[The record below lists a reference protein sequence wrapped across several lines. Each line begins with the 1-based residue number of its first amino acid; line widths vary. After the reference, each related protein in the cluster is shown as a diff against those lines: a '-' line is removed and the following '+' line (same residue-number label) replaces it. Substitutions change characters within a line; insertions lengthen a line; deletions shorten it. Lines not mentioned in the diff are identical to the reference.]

1 MQPCSNSHKDH
12 KKPFHT
18 QRDWGSKYQVW
29 ASREK
34 VLQVNIFVVEK
45 NKALKS
51 VAVMSVSVL
60 NFMLKDSLNSM
71 WVEKAEVQ
79 AEQELQFS
87 AILLKNILFF
97 ISEFGKQVCSCIK

>member
-1 MQPCSNSHKDH
+1 M
-12 KKPFHT
+12 
-18 QRDWGSKYQVW
+18 
-29 ASREK
+29 
-34 VLQVNIFVVEK
+34 VEK